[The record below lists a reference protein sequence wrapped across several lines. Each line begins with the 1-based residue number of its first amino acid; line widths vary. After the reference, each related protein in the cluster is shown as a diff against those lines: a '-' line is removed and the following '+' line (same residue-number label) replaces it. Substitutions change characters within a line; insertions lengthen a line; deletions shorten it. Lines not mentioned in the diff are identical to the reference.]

1 MNTKKLIFIVLCFC
15 AVNTLP
21 AQTTKDLFPLIQNVY
36 GRSIQKLNGYWNYI
50 VDPLETG
57 YYDYRRKPSPTG
69 FFQDIQV
76 DNVKDFKEYDFSLS
90 PVMPIPG
97 DWNTFSDNLL
107 LYEGALWFR
116 RLFNYE
122 PSGKRVFIYFGAS
135 NYITDVF
142 LNGKKVGEHTGGF
155 TPFNFEVTGLLKKG
169 SNNLIVKVNDH
180 RFLEGIPTINFDWY
194 NYGGITRDVLLV
206 EVPSSYIQTYN
217 VHLKKGAPDVIE
229 ASVKLSENQPAQN
242 VQIVIPELKIN
253 QKLTTDAN
261 GTASVEIKAK
271 PQLWSPD
278 SPKLYA
284 VVVKSPTDSIKDEIG
299 FRTIETQGTKILL
312 NGQPIFLKGICIHEE
327 AAFRNGRAYSTEED
341 RTLLEWAKEL
351 GCNYVRLAHYPHNE
365 QMVRLAEKMG
375 IMVWSEIP
383 VYWTIQWDNPETF
396 ANAQNQLDEM
406 IERDHNRANIIIWS
420 IANETVPGES
430 RNKFLSSLAT
440 YARQKDNTRLISMAM
455 ERNDKSRVILSVR
468 DPMSDYVDVI
478 SFNQYVGWYDGRN
491 EKIDR
496 VSWQIDY
503 NKPTIISEFG
513 GDAVAGNH
521 GDASQIWTE
530 EYQAEIYRK
539 TLRMI
544 DERMTPSLSGMSPWI
559 LKDFRSPRRLLP
571 QTQDGFN
578 RKGLISDKG
587 QRKEAFYVLQNW
599 YKQKK

>member
-15 AVNTLP
+15 AVHTLR

-76 DNVKDFKEYDFSLS
+76 DNVKEFKEYDFSLS

-107 LYEGALWFR
+107 LYEGAIWFR

-155 TPFNFEVTGLLKKG
+155 TPFNYEVTGLLKKG
-169 SNNLIVKVNDH
+169 SNNLIVKVNDQ
-180 RFLEGIPTINFDWY
+180 RSLEGIPTINFDWY

-217 VHLKKGAPDVIE
+217 VHLRKGMPDVIE
-229 ASVKLSENQPAQN
+229 VSIKLSDNQPAQN

-284 VVVKSPTDSIKDEIG
+284 VVVKSPTDSVKDEIG

-327 AAFRNGRAYSTEED
+327 AAFRNGRTYSTEED

-351 GCNYVRLAHYPHNE
+351 GCNFVRLAHYPHNE

-455 ERNDKSRVILSVR
+455 ERNDKSREILSVR

-496 VSWQIDY
+496 VSWSIDY

-544 DERMTPSLSGMSPWI
+544 DERMKPSLSGMSPWI